1 MSRRICGLL
10 GEKLSHTYSSEIHA
24 ELGDYEYNVYEKTEE
39 ELDDFFANGDWDG
52 INVTIPYKKTVM
64 KYCDELS
71 SVARVIGSVNTI
83 VRREDGTLYGDNT
96 DAYGFELLIEML
108 SVPVSGSKALVLG
121 SGGASLTAVYTLRKL
136 RARSVIVISRT
147 GENNYDNISRHY
159 DADLI
164 INTTPVGM
172 YPDMNRSPLDL
183 SPFKELKGVI
193 DIIYNPART
202 NLIMQAE
209 SLGVPCI
216 GGIRMLVGQAA
227 KSAELFDNVET
238 TRRRVNNIAS
248 ELTRRKMNIVL
259 VGMPGSGKTRI
270 ARSLAQNLGW
280 PMLDTDEMIIQR
292 TGRSPSDI
300 IINDGEPAFRDI
312 EMEIIEDTALTA
324 NCIIST
330 GGGCVTRSENY
341 YPLHR
346 NSLVVWIRRD
356 LALLSTEDRPLS
368 QTADISFM
376 YQKRYPMYEY
386 FSDMI
391 VENNGSIEDAVNEIV
406 RASGVEMLED

>member
-1 MSRRICGLL
+1 MSRKICGLL
-10 GEKLSHTYSSEIHA
+10 GEKLSHTYSPEIHT

-39 ELDDFFANGDWDG
+39 ELEDFFANGDWVG

-108 SVPVSGSKALVLG
+108 NVPVSGAKALVLG

-300 IINDGEPAFRDI
+300 IINDGESAFRDI

-406 RASGVEMLED
+406 RASGVEILED

>member
-10 GEKLSHTYSSEIHA
+10 GEKLSHTYSPEIHA

-64 KYCDELS
+64 KYCDDLS

-216 GGIRMLVGQAA
+216 VGIRMLVGQAA

>member
-1 MSRRICGLL
+1 MSRKICGLL
-10 GEKLSHTYSSEIHA
+10 GEKLSHTYSPEIHT

-39 ELDDFFANGDWDG
+39 ELEDFFANGDWDG

-108 SVPVSGSKALVLG
+108 NVQVSGSKALVLG

>member
-1 MSRRICGLL
+1 
-10 GEKLSHTYSSEIHA
+10 
-24 ELGDYEYNVYEKTEE
+24 
-39 ELDDFFANGDWDG
+39 
-52 INVTIPYKKTVM
+52 
-64 KYCDELS
+64 
-71 SVARVIGSVNTI
+71 
-83 VRREDGTLYGDNT
+83 
-96 DAYGFELLIEML
+96 
-108 SVPVSGSKALVLG
+108 
-121 SGGASLTAVYTLRKL
+121 
-136 RARSVIVISRT
+136 
-147 GENNYDNISRHY
+147 
-159 DADLI
+159 
-164 INTTPVGM
+164 
-172 YPDMNRSPLDL
+172 MNRSPLDL

-330 GGGCVTRSENY
+330 GGGCITRSENY

-406 RASGVEMLED
+406 RASGVEILED